1 MWKFGQWVLTVLV
14 GDSRCRVPVQE
25 QGEELDSPRHVLA
38 GSHKEDGRGGLL
50 IKVKGYGGT
59 MTTVQTPAADAAL
72 ATTATPASRCSRCG
86 SAPQRGRSTGIGC
99 RQSQN
104 LSNKSLCLCLT
115 RFHAKLSS
123 QQGSGTIWASEVT
136 IGLGLSQ
143 I

>member
-1 MWKFGQWVLTVLV
+1 
-14 GDSRCRVPVQE
+14 
-25 QGEELDSPRHVLA
+25 
-38 GSHKEDGRGGLL
+38 
-50 IKVKGYGGT
+50 

-72 ATTATPASRCSRCG
+72 ALATSATPASRCSRCG
-86 SAPQRGRSTGIGC
+86 SAPRRGRSTGLGC

-104 LSNKSLCLCLT
+104 LSNKSLCLCLI